1 MRDGRAEDRRTRSD
15 ARGHAPR
22 SFDWDLSA
30 NLIRASS
37 HPCCTTGQIHDLHP
51 NASLKH
57 QNPLASRALSIHAS
71 LDFAAKKKRTKRD
84 VFLAEMTAVVPWAKL
99 EALIEPH
106 YPRLGVQGG
115 RRPFPLS
122 TMLRTYCLQQWYNLS
137 DPGAEEALYDIQS
150 MRAFAGLELGRDA
163 IPDETTILNFR
174 HLLERHELTKAIFA
188 AVAEHLAAKGELI
201 RGGTIVDATLIAASP
216 STKNREQKRDPEM
229 SSSKKGNQW
238 YFGMK
243 AHVGVDA
250 ESGLV
255 HTAGVTTGKVHDAK
269 VIANLIREDD
279 AAVYGDKGYASDEK
293 KRAAEAAGVLW
304 AVKEKAKP
312 GRDLTQRQRARNRRF
327 GKVRAKVEHVF
338 RVLKCQ
344 FGYRKVRYRGI
355 AKNGAQVFALLALA
369 NLYLA
374 RYRLV
379 YA

>member
-1 MRDGRAEDRRTRSD
+1 MDQL
-15 ARGHAPR
+15 
-22 SFDWDLSA
+22 SF
-30 NLIRASS
+30 
-37 HPCCTTGQIHDLHP
+37 
-51 NASLKH
+51 
-57 QNPLASRALSIHAS
+57 AS

-84 VFLAEMTAVVPWAKL
+84 VFLAEMSAVVPWAVL
-99 EALIEPH
+99 EGLIEPH
-106 YPRLGVQGG
+106 YPKLGPQGG

-122 TMLRTYCLQQWYNLS
+122 TMLRIYCLQQWYSLS

-150 MRAFAGLELGRDA
+150 MRAFAGLELGRDS

-174 HLLERHELTKAIFA
+174 HLLERHDLTKAIFA
-188 AVAEHLAAKGELI
+188 AVAEHLAAKGELL

-216 STKNREQKRDPEM
+216 STKNEAGRRDPEM
-229 SSSKKGNQW
+229 RSSKKGNQW

-250 ESGLV
+250 ISGLV
-255 HTAGVTTGKVHDAK
+255 HTAGVTSGNVHDAK
-269 VIANLIREDD
+269 LMDRLIRDD
-279 AAVYGDKGYASDEK
+279 DTAVYGDKGYASGAK

-312 GRDLTQRQRARNRRF
+312 GGRLTARQRARNHRF

-338 RVLKCQ
+338 RVVKCQ

-355 AKNGAQVFALLALA
+355 AKNGAQVFSLLALA

-374 RYRLV
+374 RRTLPSV
-379 YA
+379 